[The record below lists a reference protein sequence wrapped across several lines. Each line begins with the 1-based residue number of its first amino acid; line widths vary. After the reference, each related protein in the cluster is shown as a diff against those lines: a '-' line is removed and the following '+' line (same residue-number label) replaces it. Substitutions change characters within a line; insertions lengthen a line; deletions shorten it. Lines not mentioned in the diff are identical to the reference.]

1 MIGSVFAGQLL
12 GNTENLHQPAVT
24 VEMDDAG
31 IIGIRNIQIAVLIH
45 KHTARVFKWIL
56 FRPRIDTIHH
66 ALGIRT
72 QNTVITG
79 IHDIQIA
86 LRTDKQSCGLYSCR
100 TSPSGVRKVCHAVS
114 TSYTEG
120 TGTRRE
126 PSST

>member
-45 KHTARVFKWIL
+45 KHTAGVFKWIL

-72 QNTVITG
+72 QNAVITG

-86 LRTDKQSCGLYSCR
+86 LRTDKQILRVVQLQNLTLGRAEGLPCGFHLIY
-100 TSPSGVRKVCHAVS
+100 
-114 TSYTEG
+114 
-120 TGTRRE
+120 RRHRY
-126 PSST
+126 PP